1 MALTQDQINNAR
13 SRLDN
18 KKYETTM
25 KFGLMG
31 KPPKKVKPSD
41 DQPGMLSSVADWAVN
56 LFSSDEVKPTPQASA
71 SIWDNLPPPP
81 SVDLV
86 TEGFMSRQRTF
97 APEVDAA
104 ELTRPRLGSELGN
117 SPTTQNNA
125 PAYDGAVLS
134 ALGVRTSGDA
144 TPIINTAPAA
154 EPVAKE
160 SIGAEGPAGGAK
172 DVASDERPAL
182 KVDNSNAR
190 TSGTGLMA
198 NTKGFETKKDA
209 VSFIR
214 DFVDLM
220 GDLESTEDHVD
231 SAGTT
236 TLAYGILPT
245 TAAGLGI
252 DPTDYPDRKSFARA
266 VYSKMYDEA
275 KVKQAATFN
284 AIPKDKHGSVMALY
298 ANVGE
303 AGYNKLE
310 TVKGHLENNNLPSA
324 GTALTQI
331 VLYSQRDDD
340 GKKVLDANG
349 QPIMFAS
356 KGLSARR
363 AKEYN
368 ILMSKE
374 PGFKKVRTVTVS
386 IKNNKPTFKWLD
398 ADRNVVKS
406 YTAPAPLSADNDT
419 TDQPI

>member
-56 LFSSDEVKPTPQASA
+56 LFSSDEVKPTPQASG
-71 SIWDNLPPPP
+71 SIWDSLPPPP

-160 SIGAEGPAGGAK
+160 SIGLMSRGTEQAKWANASAPDGADKINKAIGKQLVQGAQEDSGDKVSEGLL
-172 DVASDERPAL
+172 ERKMENRIKELEGL
-182 KVDNSNAR
+182 K
-190 TSGTGLMA
+190 
-198 NTKGFETKKDA
+198 TK
-209 VSFIR
+209 
-214 DFVDLM
+214 
-220 GDLESTEDHVD
+220 
-231 SAGTT
+231 
-236 TLAYGILPT
+236 AYKPK
-245 TAAGLGI
+245 A
-252 DPTDYPDRKSFARA
+252 
-266 VYSKMYDEA
+266 DEA
-275 KVKQAATFN
+275 HWTIGIGDYGSHVSKDQVITKQEAWDRFREVTLPAKVAVAKRLFTNYDNISDDLKIELVQGVFRGDFKSTHDSVRLINEGKYAEAAVAFLDN
-284 AIPKDKHGSVMALY
+284 QNYRDAL
-298 ANVGE
+298 VPS
-303 AGYNKLE
+303 
-310 TVKGHLENNNLPSA
+310 NNLGGVA
-324 GTALTQI
+324 TRMEAVRDAL
-331 VLYSQRDDD
+331 L
-340 GKKVLDANG
+340 AE
-349 QPIMFAS
+349 A
-356 KGLSARR
+356 
-363 AKEYN
+363 E
-368 ILMSKE
+368 
-374 PGFKKVRTVTVS
+374 
-386 IKNNKPTFKWLD
+386 
-398 ADRNVVKS
+398 
-406 YTAPAPLSADNDT
+406 
-419 TDQPI
+419 